1 MSEGA
6 HKERAVDVPEIILK
20 QVMHKVVRAE
30 IVATEHGVVAGTEEL
45 ESRARTLGLQVNVFV
60 SSGLKIKRDQ
70 VVAEI
75 TGNPVQVVRGEDVL
89 LGVISKVSGVATA
102 AHEAV
107 RRTGGIKVV
116 CGGWKKM
123 PPRIKKE
130 LRRALKAGGVHPRI
144 LPRPFLYLDKNY
156 IRIFGSLSKA
166 LEATRLLPGRAVVAQ
181 LRGET
186 SPIAEEAL
194 NAARY
199 GAHVLMVDTGRMKDL
214 RAVSRASRKEGFR
227 EQVQIAF
234 AGGLTL
240 SDLDNLRDE
249 DVDIV
254 DIGRAIL
261 DAPLLDFRLD
271 VVGIGVNNEESAD
284 RQIQRTL
291 RRGG

>member
-6 HKERAVDVPEIILK
+6 HKERAVDVPEVILK
-20 QVMHKVVRAE
+20 QIMHKVVRAE

-45 ESRARTLGLQVNVFV
+45 ERRAKALGLLVTICL
-60 SSGLKIKRDQ
+60 SSGTEIRAGQ
-70 VVAEI
+70 VVAAV
-75 TGNPVQVVRGEDVL
+75 TGNPLQVVRGEDVL
-89 LGVISKVSGVATA
+89 LGVITKVSGIATA
-102 AHEAV
+102 AREAV
-107 RRTGGIKVV
+107 RRAGGIKVV

-123 PPRIKKE
+123 PPKIKKE
-130 LRRALKAGGVHPRI
+130 LRAALKAGGVHPRI

-181 LRGET
+181 VRGET

-194 NAARY
+194 NAAKH

-214 RAVSRASRKEGFR
+214 RAVARATRKEGFR

-271 VVGIGVNNEESAD
+271 VIGIGLNNEGSAD
-284 RQIQRTL
+284 RLIQRTP
-291 RRGG
+291 RRGE

>member
-1 MSEGA
+1 MNEGVR
-6 HKERAVDVPEIILK
+6 KKRAVDVPEIILK
-20 QVMHKVVRAE
+20 RVMHKVVRAE
-30 IVATEHGVVAGTEEL
+30 IVATENGVVAGTAEL
-45 ESRARTLGLQVNVFV
+45 ERRARALGLKVNVYV

-75 TGNPVQVVRGEDVL
+75 TGNPLQVVRGEDVL

-102 AHEAV
+102 SREAV
-107 RRTGGIKVV
+107 RRAGGIKVV

-123 PPRIKKE
+123 PSKIKKE
-130 LRRALKAGGVHPRI
+130 LRAALKAGGVHSRI

-181 LRGET
+181 VRGET
-186 SPIAEEAL
+186 SPIAEEAIK
-194 NAARY
+194 AARH
-199 GAHVLMVDTGRMKDL
+199 GVHVLMVDTGRIKDL
-214 RAVSRASRKEGFR
+214 RAVSRATRKEGFR

-271 VVGIGVNNEESAD
+271 VIGIGLNNEESAD
-284 RQIQRTL
+284 VLI
-291 RRGG
+291 

>member
-1 MSEGA
+1 
-6 HKERAVDVPEIILK
+6 
-20 QVMHKVVRAE
+20 MHKVVRAE

-45 ESRARTLGLQVNVFV
+45 ERRARTLGLQVNVYL

-102 AHEAV
+102 SHEAV
-107 RRTGGIKVV
+107 RRAGGIKVV

-123 PPRIKKE
+123 PPRIKEE
-130 LRRALKAGGVHPRI
+130 LRRALQAGGVHPRI

-186 SPIAEEAL
+186 SSIAEEAL
-194 NAARY
+194 NAAKH

-214 RAVSRASRKEGFR
+214 RAVSRATRKEGFR

-271 VVGIGVNNEESAD
+271 VIGIELNNEGNVD
-284 RQIQRTL
+284 RLIQRTL

>member
-1 MSEGA
+1 MNEGA
-6 HKERAVDVPEIILK
+6 HKERAVDVPEVILTRI
-20 QVMHKVVRAE
+20 MHKVVRAE
-30 IVATEHGVVAGTEEL
+30 IVSAEHGVVAGTEEL
-45 ESRARTLGLQVNVFV
+45 EKQARALGLQVNVHV
-60 SSGLKIKRDQ
+60 SSGLEIKRGQ
-70 VVAEI
+70 AVAEI

-102 AHEAV
+102 ACEAV
-107 RRTGGIKVV
+107 RRAGGIKVV

-123 PPRIKKE
+123 PPKIKKE
-130 LRRALKAGGVHPRI
+130 LRAALKAGGVHPRI
-144 LPRPFLYLDKNY
+144 LPRPFVYLDKNY

-194 NAARY
+194 NAAKH
-199 GAHVLMVDTGRMKDL
+199 GAHVLMVDTGRIGDL
-214 RAVSRASRKEGFR
+214 RTVARATRKEGFR

-234 AGGLTL
+234 AGGITL
-240 SDLDNLRDE
+240 SDLDNLRHE
-249 DVDIV
+249 DLDIV

-271 VVGIGVNNEESAD
+271 VTGIGLNDGGGGD
-284 RQIQRTL
+284 RLIQRPP
-291 RRGG
+291 RRGE